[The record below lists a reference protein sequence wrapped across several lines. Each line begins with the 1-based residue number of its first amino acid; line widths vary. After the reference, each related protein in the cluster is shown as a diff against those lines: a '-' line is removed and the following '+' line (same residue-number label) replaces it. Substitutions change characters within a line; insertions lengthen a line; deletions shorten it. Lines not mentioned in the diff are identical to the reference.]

1 MQNPYSEDQLVEQP
15 AIALLAEMG
24 WETLDCYDEFEGG
37 SSPLG
42 RANRGEVVLTTRLRP
57 ALERLN
63 PDVSTEAINA
73 AIDELTRSRTVMTPA
88 EANCEVYTLLKEGA
102 KVTITDPDDEGETV
116 LDLKVIDWEHPENND
131 FFLAS
136 QFWITGEMYTRR
148 PDAIG
153 FINGLPLVLMEFKR
167 IDENLH
173 AAYQDNLRD
182 YKDTIPHLFWHNALI
197 ILSNGSES
205 QIW

>member
-24 WETLDCYDEFEGG
+24 WETMDCFDEFNQG

-42 RANRGEVVLTTRLRP
+42 RENSGEAVLTTRLRA

-63 PDVSTEAINA
+63 PDASSEAIDG
-73 AIDELTRSRTVMTPA
+73 AIEELTLSRAAMSRE
-88 EANCEVYTLLKEGA
+88 EANWEIYRLLKDGV
-102 KVTITDPDDEGETV
+102 KVTIADPDDEGET
-116 LDLKVIDWEHPENND
+116 DETLKVVDWENPENND

-136 QFWITGEMYTRR
+136 QFWIAGEMHKRR

-167 IDENLH
+167 IDENIYS
-173 AAYQDNLRD
+173 AFDDNLRD
-182 YKDTIPHLFWHNALI
+182 YKDTIPHLFWYKP
-197 ILSNGSES
+197 
-205 QIW
+205 

>member
-15 AIALLAEMG
+15 AIALLAEIG
-24 WETLDCYDEFEGG
+24 WETLNCSDEFEQG

-42 RANRGEVVLTTRLRP
+42 RENKSEVVLIGKLCL

-63 PDVSTEAINA
+63 PDASTEAINA
-73 AIDELTRSRTVMTPA
+73 AVGELTRSRVVMTPA
-88 EANCEVYTLLKEGA
+88 EANWEIYRLLKDGV
-102 KVTITDPDDEGETV
+102 KVTITDSDGEEETDET
-116 LDLKVIDWEHPENND
+116 LKVIDWEDPENND

-136 QFWITGEMYTRR
+136 QFGIAGEMHNRI

-167 IDENLH
+167 IDENVYS
-173 AAYQDNLRD
+173 AYHDNLRD
-182 YKDTIPHLFWHNALI
+182 YKDTIPTCSGI
-197 ILSNGSES
+197 MP
-205 QIW
+205 